1 MGAGAAP
8 NSEPLPRA
16 APAAGRRH
24 RGARN
29 HPPRPR
35 GGHPAPAEKLT
46 LRAAAGGAERARRV
60 YGAERAAAA
69 AARASL
75 TRPPAARP
83 PSRPASAARERSPG
97 AAAAAERVRTCSV
110 PPPSPRGTYHRGGG
124 REGGK
129 RRGEHGEIGGR
140 AGCYQEDEL
149 KIGAAEKNSWS
160 LKGQRRPRSP
170 QAPGRGCLPGAGADL
185 PPRRSCPRC
194 RRRGTETGAMPARAA
209 PGSCPCGYAGMRL
222 LPPKRA
228 GLHGAR
234 RGCGGG
240 GLLGAPDGAAA
251 GLCPPLASA
260 PGPSPQRRAP
270 RLRAGPVTPAPGWA
284 VFTSGPGRLPQSGPF
299 TSGPGHPVKRQF
311 QKSGLES
318 AGEDAKRYFHAVCLR
333 RRLHP
338 ALRCS
343 VVWTRLEE
351 KQTRT
356 SLLSSE
362 AQRSQMR
369 M

>member
-1 MGAGAAP
+1 
-8 NSEPLPRA
+8 
-16 APAAGRRH
+16 
-24 RGARN
+24 
-29 HPPRPR
+29 
-35 GGHPAPAEKLT
+35 
-46 LRAAAGGAERARRV
+46 
-60 YGAERAAAA
+60 
-69 AARASL
+69 
-75 TRPPAARP
+75 
-83 PSRPASAARERSPG
+83 
-97 AAAAAERVRTCSV
+97 
-110 PPPSPRGTYHRGGG
+110 
-124 REGGK
+124 
-129 RRGEHGEIGGR
+129 
-140 AGCYQEDEL
+140 
-149 KIGAAEKNSWS
+149 
-160 LKGQRRPRSP
+160 
-170 QAPGRGCLPGAGADL
+170 
-185 PPRRSCPRC
+185 
-194 RRRGTETGAMPARAA
+194 MPARAA